1 MDNTISAQEL
11 KRRGIGA
18 VDQALQA
25 GPVHV
30 IRRNRPQYVI
40 LSEVDYQRLVGQ
52 RRSGARLWQWL
63 MSDSAAAA
71 NKRRSAT
78 DIREQVLRA
87 RQDWDKP

>member
-18 VDQALQA
+18 VDKALQV

-40 LSEVDYQRLVGQ
+40 LSEADYQRLIGQ
-52 RRSGARLWQWL
+52 RQSGASLWQRL
-63 MSDSAAAA
+63 LADTAAAA
-71 NKRRSAT
+71 TNGRSAT
-78 DIREQVLRA
+78 DIREQVRRE
-87 RQDWDKP
+87 RQDWDTP